1 MIKKMC
7 YQLQV
12 YDQSIYKQNHSL
24 ILWDIKYL
32 WKNIQVICQF
42 RSIVNHLPSH
52 FQKKK
57 KPKSQLPSQETEK
70 KNMKS
75 SLPYPNISNI

>member
-52 FQKKK
+52 FQ
-57 KPKSQLPSQETEK
+57 
-70 KNMKS
+70 
-75 SLPYPNISNI
+75 